1 MEPLTGNTSSKP
13 RRTAFPKKRRLQD
26 RYYLAPGAG
35 GLLMDGNIKKGTVL
49 SIEGQKAR
57 VAPTSN
63 IELVSQS
70 IQIAEYIDAAKLTK
84 GSAVAYVIFEDQ
96 TGLIFAKLD

>member
-1 MEPLTGNTSSKP
+1 
-13 RRTAFPKKRRLQD
+13 
-26 RYYLAPGAG
+26 
-35 GLLMDGNIKKGTVL
+35 MDGNIKKGTVL
-49 SIEGQKAR
+49 SVEGQKAR

-70 IQIAEYIDAAKLTK
+70 IQIAEYIDAAELTK

>member
-1 MEPLTGNTSSKP
+1 
-13 RRTAFPKKRRLQD
+13 
-26 RYYLAPGAG
+26 
-35 GLLMDGNIKKGTVL
+35 MDGNIKKGTVL
-49 SIEGQKAR
+49 SIEGKKAR

-63 IELVSQS
+63 IELVSRS
-70 IQIAEYIDAAKLTK
+70 IRIAEYIDAADLTK

>member
-1 MEPLTGNTSSKP
+1 
-13 RRTAFPKKRRLQD
+13 
-26 RYYLAPGAG
+26 
-35 GLLMDGNIKKGTVL
+35 MDGNIKKGTVL

-57 VAPTSN
+57 VAPMSN

-84 GSAVAYVIFEDQ
+84 GSTVAYVIFEDQ

>member
-1 MEPLTGNTSSKP
+1 
-13 RRTAFPKKRRLQD
+13 
-26 RYYLAPGAG
+26 
-35 GLLMDGNIKKGTVL
+35 MDGNIKKGTVL
-49 SIEGQKAR
+49 SIEGQTAR

-70 IQIAEYIDAAKLTK
+70 IQIAKYIDAAELTK

-96 TGLIFAKLD
+96 TGLVFAKLD